1 MESLI
6 FLDTHVAI
14 WLYSGRLDLFRPK
27 VLRLINDN
35 QVCISHLVRLEMK
48 YLNEIG
54 RINQHPDMIIDALID
69 ELQIRPY
76 FSAVVSAFSLPSK
89 PDPAVFLEAARQI
102 GVPPNHC
109 IVIEDAIPG
118 VEAAHR
124 AGMKC
129 IAVTI
134 TNPREDLSI
143 ADIIVDSLEELKTEH
158 FTQVPG

>member
-35 QVCISHLVRLEMK
+35 QVCISHWVRLEMK

-69 ELQIRPY
+69 EIGLVFSNNSIERIVSQAIHLDFTRDPFDRFIVADAYLNNSYLISKDQNIRKY
-76 FSAVVSAFSLPSK
+76 YKYAVW
-89 PDPAVFLEAARQI
+89 
-102 GVPPNHC
+102 
-109 IVIEDAIPG
+109 
-118 VEAAHR
+118 
-124 AGMKC
+124 
-129 IAVTI
+129 
-134 TNPREDLSI
+134 
-143 ADIIVDSLEELKTEH
+143 
-158 FTQVPG
+158 

>member
-69 ELQIRPY
+69 EIGLV
-76 FSAVVSAFSLPSK
+76 FSNNSIERIVSQAIHLDFTR
-89 PDPAVFLEAARQI
+89 DPFDR
-102 GVPPNHC
+102 
-109 IVIEDAIPG
+109 
-118 VEAAHR
+118 
-124 AGMKC
+124 
-129 IAVTI
+129 
-134 TNPREDLSI
+134 
-143 ADIIVDSLEELKTEH
+143 IIVADANINNSYLISKD
-158 FTQVPG
+158 QNIRKNYKYAVW

>member
-35 QVCISHLVRLEMK
+35 QICISHWVRLEMK

-69 ELQIRPY
+69 EIGLV
-76 FSAVVSAFSLPSK
+76 FSNNSIERIVSQAIHLDFTR
-89 PDPAVFLEAARQI
+89 DPFDR
-102 GVPPNHC
+102 
-109 IVIEDAIPG
+109 
-118 VEAAHR
+118 
-124 AGMKC
+124 
-129 IAVTI
+129 
-134 TNPREDLSI
+134 
-143 ADIIVDSLEELKTEH
+143 IIVADAYINNSCLISKD
-158 FTQVPG
+158 QNIRKNYKYAVW

>member
-35 QVCISHLVRLEMK
+35 QICISHWVRLEMK

-69 ELQIRPY
+69 EIGLV
-76 FSAVVSAFSLPSK
+76 FSNNSIERIVSQAIHLDFTR
-89 PDPAVFLEAARQI
+89 DPFDR
-102 GVPPNHC
+102 
-109 IVIEDAIPG
+109 
-118 VEAAHR
+118 
-124 AGMKC
+124 
-129 IAVTI
+129 
-134 TNPREDLSI
+134 
-143 ADIIVDSLEELKTEH
+143 IIVADAYINNSYLISKDQNIRKNYKYTLW
-158 FTQVPG
+158 

>member
-69 ELQIRPY
+69 EIGLV
-76 FSAVVSAFSLPSK
+76 FSNNSIERIVSQAIHLDFTR
-89 PDPAVFLEAARQI
+89 DPFDR
-102 GVPPNHC
+102 
-109 IVIEDAIPG
+109 
-118 VEAAHR
+118 
-124 AGMKC
+124 
-129 IAVTI
+129 
-134 TNPREDLSI
+134 
-143 ADIIVDSLEELKTEH
+143 IIVADAYINNSYLISKDQNIRKNYK
-158 FTQVPG
+158 FAVW